1 MKRLLWILILALS
14 GMVHPLVNAANEE
27 FPFRVRYPDVSV
39 MSTEELSKRFNEVLV
54 IDVRSKYEFDTL
66 HVKDAVN
73 VPLTTGFGE
82 KMVRLRA
89 QHNKPLVFY
98 CNGKTCLKSYDAALS
113 AAKARLH
120 NLYAY
125 DSGIF
130 DWAKARPEL
139 TVLLGRTP
147 VRPENL
153 IDESKFKARLIE
165 PKDFSARVGDK
176 SVVLDVRDR
185 AQRDTALFPLKEQRA
200 QLDETKKIDAVIED
214 ARAQKKTLLVYDQ
227 TGKQVQWFQYYLESK
242 GVKDYYFMKGGSQA
256 HFDHFLGKVVL
267 GSGDKGKDK
276 EKASAGKK

>member
-165 PKDFSARVGDK
+165 PKRGAGCARSSAARHRALPAQGAARATRRDEE
-176 SVVLDVRDR
+176 DRRRDR
-185 AQRDTALFPLKEQRA
+185 GCQGAEKNPA
-200 QLDETKKIDAVIED
+200 
-214 ARAQKKTLLVYDQ
+214 
-227 TGKQVQWFQYYLESK
+227 
-242 GVKDYYFMKGGSQA
+242 GVRPDR
-256 HFDHFLGKVVL
+256 
-267 GSGDKGKDK
+267 
-276 EKASAGKK
+276 